1 MILMKRLSSQ
11 QVLEILGDVA
21 RESLPK
27 DKEGQLH
34 LRYDDDDGVEVFF
47 LEKNDK
53 IAQA

>member
-1 MILMKRLSSQ
+1 MILMKKISSK

-21 RESLPK
+21 KASLPVN
-27 DKEGQLH
+27 KEGTLH

-53 IAQA
+53 TAQA